1 LKNINILEYLHK
13 RCGNDLIM
21 KKIKIAIDL
30 DDTLVPTVE
39 LLIKEML
46 KDKKYPAFRGYHSI
60 KDFSFEE
67 ELTLYRYIRKT
78 INKQDVSKFKPMPGA
93 IPAIKKLAKD
103 FDLYL
108 VTARTKS
115 AKKTTRIW
123 IAHHF
128 PGLFKKIIFGQYR
141 KEGDFKKTKGQI
153 CKEQGISLII
163 DDRADYCLDCYN
175 HGIKAIVLDYNN
187 SYPWSKDKIP
197 KDLKKAKNWK
207 EVLEI
212 IKKTKF

>member
-1 LKNINILEYLHK
+1 MKNINILEYLHK
-13 RCGNDLIM
+13 RCGNDLTM

-78 INKQDVSKFKPMPGA
+78 INKQDISKFMPMPRSVL
-93 IPAIKKLAKD
+93 AIKKLAKD
-103 FDLYL
+103 FDLYM
-108 VTARTKS
+108 VTARTKNV
-115 AKKTTRIW
+115 KKHTRIW
-123 IAHHF
+123 LNYHF
-128 PGLFKKIIFGQYR
+128 PKMFKKIIFGQYR
-141 KEGDFKKTKGQI
+141 KEGDFKKTKGQP
-153 CKEQGISLII
+153 KSKVFLII

-175 HGIKAIVLDYNN
+175 HGIKQL
-187 SYPWSKDKIP
+187 
-197 KDLKKAKNWK
+197 
-207 EVLEI
+207 
-212 IKKTKF
+212 F